1 MEPCTQKGCRYQ
13 RVMSP
18 SIVETGKG
26 GDRKKRKPSI
36 KLVEPNMGWDKKK
49 KVSILMT
56 VPYRREK
63 DPVRIRGHYQGYEDN
78 SMETPIVFSTI
89 GTGTA
94 EYLHAKE

>member
-36 KLVEPNMGWDKKK
+36 KLVEPNMGWEKKK
-49 KVSILMT
+49 KSEH
-56 VPYRREK
+56 PN
-63 DPVRIRGHYQGYEDN
+63 D
-78 SMETPIVFSTI
+78 SPISQR
-89 GTGTA
+89 
-94 EYLHAKE
+94 KRSSKN